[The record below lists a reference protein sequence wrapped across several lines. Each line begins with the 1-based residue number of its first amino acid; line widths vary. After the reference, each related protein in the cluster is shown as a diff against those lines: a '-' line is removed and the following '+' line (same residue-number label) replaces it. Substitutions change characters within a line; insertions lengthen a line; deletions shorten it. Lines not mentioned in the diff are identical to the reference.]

1 MYLKVITGDTETAAR
16 RKYNEFLEQVN
27 YDGALALLS
36 GWSGID
42 FSQLDPDQPLE
53 YVETNAVRTLLQSFT
68 GVATLRR
75 PRYKT
80 CLSSGFVFAGCQ
92 AFSG

>member
-16 RKYNEFLEQVN
+16 RKYTEFLEQVN

-42 FSQLDPDQPLE
+42 LVSSIRISRSN
-53 YVETNAVRTLLQSFT
+53 TS
-68 GVATLRR
+68 RR
-75 PRYKT
+75 MRYA
-80 CLSSGFVFAGCQ
+80 LSSSPSPKLIQTAG
-92 AFSG
+92 GR